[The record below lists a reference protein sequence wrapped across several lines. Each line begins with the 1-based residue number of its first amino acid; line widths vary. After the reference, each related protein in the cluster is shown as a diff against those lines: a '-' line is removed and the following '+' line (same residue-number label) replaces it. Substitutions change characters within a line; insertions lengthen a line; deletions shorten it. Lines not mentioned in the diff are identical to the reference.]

1 MAKFAHFPAGGGQV
15 LAFYDDEIHDAIPV
29 PSLPIPDDVWLA
41 HVSNEALVCVEEND
55 GVPAFVAFH
64 QPEPTLLEVQTNA
77 KRQMVAWID
86 RLTDQLRAD
95 IPRDEVASWPSKSA
109 EAKAVIEGATVA
121 PILQVEADL
130 VGSSLREVAETIV
143 ARTAFYETVVG
154 AVAGIRR
161 NTVAAIDAATDAE
174 GVALA
179 LDEALA
185 TASAKATELGL
196 VVAG

>member
-1 MAKFAHFPAGGGQV
+1 MRVLLIDSGEVANIANFDDDHVLVEGQILADDFPFAQIGWSVVDGKPSAPPV
-15 LAFYDDEIHDAIPV
+15 LSV
-29 PSLPIPDDVWLA
+29 PLA
-41 HVSNEALVCVEEND
+41 DTKAS
-55 GVPAFVAFH
+55 
-64 QPEPTLLEVQTNA
+64 A

-86 RLTDQLRAD
+86 RLTDQLRAG
-95 IPRDEVASWPSKSA
+95 IPRDEIASWPAKSA
-109 EAKAVIEGATVA
+109 EARAFLANGAAA

-130 VGSSLREVAETIV
+130 VGLTLTEVAATIS
-143 ARTAFYETVVG
+143 ARAALYETVVG

-161 NTVAAIDAATDAE
+161 NTVAAIDAASDAE

-185 TASAKATELGL
+185 TATAKATELGL